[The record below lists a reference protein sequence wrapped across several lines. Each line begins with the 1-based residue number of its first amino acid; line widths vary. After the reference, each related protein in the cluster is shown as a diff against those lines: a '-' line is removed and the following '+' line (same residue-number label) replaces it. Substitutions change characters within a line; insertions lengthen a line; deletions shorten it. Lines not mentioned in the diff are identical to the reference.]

1 MTLPLFM
8 PAIAEIFL
16 AITALLIVVFG
27 SFSKSSD
34 VNRWSRAAGIALIG
48 AMILAIRKYHEP
60 ITSFSNMF
68 VQDNLS
74 LTFKGIIAAGAL
86 VAIILSVPYFN
97 RRNNVKFEYPLL
109 ILLAVI
115 GMFGMVSANDF
126 LSLYV
131 SLELQSL
138 SLYILAS
145 FHRDDRFSAE
155 AGLKYFFLGALSS
168 GILLYGISLLYGY
181 TGSTSYITLANTL
194 AAQATMNPAAI
205 IGLVMILAGIGF
217 KISAAPFHM
226 WAPDV
231 YQGAPTPVTAL
242 FAMAPKAAAIGIL
255 CRLMIGPFSPV
266 FEQGQQVLIAL
277 SVISMAVGSFAA
289 IAQSNI
295 KRLMAYSS
303 IGHVG
308 FILLALAAGGS
319 AGIRTAI
326 FYTVTYIVMSAGAFA
341 VILSV
346 YDDREGDEKISFL
359 AGLAKRQPILAA
371 SFTVILLSM
380 AGIPPMV
387 GFFAKLYVFSA
398 ALQANLL
405 WLVVLAVLFSVVSA
419 YYYLRLIK
427 IMYFDAAPDDAPAI
441 VLPWA
446 WFNVAVLSALLCVIM
461 LVFPEPLG
469 HLSIWASQLK

>member
-1 MTLPLFM
+1 MPLPLFM

-16 AITALLIVVFG
+16 AAAALLVVVFG
-27 SFSKSSD
+27 VFSKSSD
-34 VNRWSRAAGIALIG
+34 VNRWSRTGGIALIG
-48 AMILAIRKYHEP
+48 AMILAIKKFDGP
-60 ITSFSNMF
+60 ITTFGNMF
-68 VQDNLS
+68 IQDNLS
-74 LTFKGIIAAGAL
+74 LTFKGIIATGSL
-86 VAIILSVPYFN
+86 LAIALSVPYFN
-97 RRNNVKFEYPLL
+97 RRNDNKFEYPLL
-109 ILLAVI
+109 ILLATV

-145 FHRDDRFSAE
+145 FHRDERLSAE

-181 TGSTSYITLANTL
+181 TGSTSYLTLANTF
-194 AAQATMNPAAI
+194 AAQDTINPAAI

-242 FAMAPKAAAIGIL
+242 FAMAPKAAAIGIM
-255 CRLMIGPFSPV
+255 CRLVMGPFYPV
-266 FEQGQQVLIAL
+266 FDQAQQVLIAL
-277 SVISMAVGSFAA
+277 SILSMAVGSFAA
-289 IAQSNI
+289 IAQVNI

-308 FILLALAAGGS
+308 FILMALSAGDT

-326 FYTVTYIVMSAGAFA
+326 FYTITYIVMSVGAFA

-346 YDDREGDEKISFL
+346 YDGKEGDEKIVYLS
-359 AGLAKRQPILAA
+359 GLAKRQPILAA
-371 SFTVILLSM
+371 SFAVILLSM

-387 GFFAKLYVFSA
+387 GFFSKLYVFA
-398 ALQANLL
+398 AAWKAELQ
-405 WLVVLAVLFSVVSA
+405 WLVIAGVLFSVVSA

-427 IMYFDAAPDDAPAI
+427 TMYFDAAPEDTPAI
-441 VLPWA
+441 VLPWT
-446 WFNVAVLSALLCVIM
+446 WFNLAVLSALLCVIM
-461 LVFPEPLG
+461 LVFPEPIS
-469 HLSIWASQLK
+469 HLATWASMPK